1 MEIMV
6 YAKVNGCNQFIGVFD
21 SLDSLHAEVTMDL
34 DNEDRLDL
42 KPYVHFA
49 IGDGKEY
56 RLFMGAR
63 NND

>member
-1 MEIMV
+1 MKIMV
-6 YAKVNGCNQFIGVFD
+6 YAKVNGGNQFVGVYNN
-21 SLDSLHAEVTMDL
+21 LDSLHAEVAMDL
-34 DNEDRLDL
+34 DSEDRLDL
-42 KPYVHFA
+42 KPYVHFI

>member
-6 YAKVNGCNQFIGVFD
+6 YAKVNGGNQFIGVYNN
-21 SLDSLHAEVTMDL
+21 LESLHVEVAMDL

-42 KPYVHFA
+42 KPYVHFM